1 MYHIINICDARV
13 SAFIAIRTEHLTF
26 RRKNMKYCSHCGK
39 EVADD
44 AFVCPGCGCK
54 IGGKSESSLSGMSIA
69 GFVLAFLMPVIGLI
83 LSIVAHNGAKRD
95 DDERSARF
103 SKAGIIISACIIAL
117 YVIIV
122 VICVSC
128 TAAIVTSYPYYY

>member
-1 MYHIINICDARV
+1 
-13 SAFIAIRTEHLTF
+13 
-26 RRKNMKYCSHCGK
+26 MKYCSHCGK

-44 AFVCPGCGCK
+44 AFVCPNCGCK

-122 VICVSC
+122 VISVSC
-128 TAAIVTSYPYYY
+128 TAVIATSYPYYY

>member
-1 MYHIINICDARV
+1 
-13 SAFIAIRTEHLTF
+13 
-26 RRKNMKYCSHCGK
+26 MKYCSHCGK

-44 AFVCPGCGCK
+44 AFVCPNCGYK
-54 IGGKSESSLSGMSIA
+54 MGGKGESSLSGMSIA

-95 DDERSARF
+95 GDERSARF

-122 VICVSC
+122 VISVSC
-128 TAAIVTSYPYYY
+128 AAAIAASYPYYY